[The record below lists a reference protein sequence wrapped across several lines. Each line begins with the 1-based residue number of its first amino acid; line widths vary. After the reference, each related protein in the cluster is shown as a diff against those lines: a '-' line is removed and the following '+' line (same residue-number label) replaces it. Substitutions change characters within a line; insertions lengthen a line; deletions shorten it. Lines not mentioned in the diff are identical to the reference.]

1 MRVGL
6 VAGEA
11 SGDALGASLI
21 RSLQARYP
29 DARFEGIAGP
39 QMQALGAESFH
50 PMEALAV
57 RGLGEVVHALPRLLM
72 IRRQLVQHFL
82 KNPPDFFVG
91 IDAPDFNLGLEK
103 KLKQAGIPT
112 LQMVA
117 PTAWAWRANRI
128 PGIRE
133 SVSRLLCIFP
143 FEKPFFESHGIPTS
157 YIGHPL
163 ISQIPVEGDRSLAR
177 QALGYEPDETVV
189 ALLPGSRVSEL
200 EYHASLFVQ
209 TAELLFKRFGRV
221 RFAVPLVNQATQKV
235 FEAALSKSPIR
246 DAFTLTQNN
255 AHEVVSAANLA
266 LVASG
271 TATLETA
278 LLGCPMVV
286 TYRISALTAWWV
298 SQSRTFRYVALPNI
312 ILDREVVPER
322 LQEQATAEELS
333 QCLVGLLENPDQ
345 ADAMRQAFRQIRQ
358 VLSIDSQAALLQ
370 GVEETL
376 GG

>member
-1 MRVGL
+1 MKVGL

-11 SGDALGASLI
+11 SGDALGATLMTA
-21 RSLQARYP
+21 LQSHVP
-29 DARFEGIAGP
+29 DIQFEGIAGP
-39 QMQALGAESFH
+39 KMQALGAQSFH

-57 RGLGEVVHALPRLLM
+57 RGLGEVLHALPRLLM
-72 IRRQLVQHFL
+72 IRRQLAGHFL
-82 KNPPDFFVG
+82 KNRPDLFVG

-103 KLKQAGIPT
+103 RLKQAGVPT

-143 FEKPFFESHGIPTS
+143 FEKPFFEQHGIPAT

-163 ISQIPVEGDRSLAR
+163 IRQIPQSGNRGVAR
-177 QALGYEPDETVV
+177 QHLGLSPDEKVL

-200 EYHASLFVQ
+200 EYHAELFVE
-209 TAELLFKRFGRV
+209 TAQALVARHGALRFM
-221 RFAVPLVNQATQKV
+221 VPLVNSATQEV
-235 FEAALSKSPIR
+235 FLQALKHSPIR
-246 DAFTLTQNN
+246 ECFTLTLAN
-255 AHEVVSAANLA
+255 AHEVISAADLA

-286 TYRISALTAWWV
+286 TYRISKLTAWWV
-298 SQSRTFRYVALPNI
+298 AQSRTFRFVALPNI

-322 LQEQATAEELS
+322 LQELATVHELTQALS
-333 QCLVGLLENPDQ
+333 GLLDNP
-345 ADAMRQAFRQIRQ
+345 AAGEEMRRAYGEIRQ
-358 VLSIDSQAALLQ
+358 VLSIDTQAALWQ

-376 GG
+376 HG

>member
-1 MRVGL
+1 MKVGL

-11 SGDALGASLI
+11 SGDALGATLI
-21 RSLQARYP
+21 TALQSHDPAVL
-29 DARFEGIAGP
+29 FEGIAGP
-39 QMQALGAESFH
+39 KMMALGAQSFH

-57 RGLGEVVHALPRLLM
+57 RGLGEVLHALPRLLM
-72 IRRQLVQHFL
+72 IRRQLANHFL
-82 KNPPDFFVG
+82 QNKPDLFVG

-103 KLKQAGIPT
+103 GLKQAGIPT
-112 LQMVA
+112 VQMVA

-143 FEKPFFESHGIPTS
+143 FEKPFFEQHGIPTT

-163 ISQIPVEGDRSLAR
+163 IGQIPAEGKRQIARENLA
-177 QALGYEPDETVV
+177 LSPDEKVL

-200 EYHASLFVQ
+200 EYHANLFVE
-209 TAELLFKRFGRV
+209 TAQDLVKRHGSL
-221 RFAVPLVNQATQKV
+221 RFLVPLVNQATQSV
-235 FEAALSKSPIR
+235 FEQALKNSPIK
-246 DAFTLTQNN
+246 DCFTLTQGN
-255 AHEVVSAANLA
+255 AHEVVSAADLA

-286 TYRISALTAWWV
+286 TYRISKLTAWWV
-298 SQSRTFRYVALPNI
+298 SQSRTFRFVALPNI

-322 LQEQATAEELS
+322 LQEQATAQELS
-333 QCLVGLLENPDQ
+333 HCLGALLENP
-345 ADAMRQAFRQIRQ
+345 AACEEMRRSYREIRQ
-358 VLSIDSQAALLQ
+358 VLSIDTQAALWQ
-370 GVEETL
+370 GVEATL
-376 GG
+376 HG

>member
-21 RSLQARYP
+21 RALKSRFPEAV
-29 DARFEGIAGP
+29 FEGIAGP
-39 QMQALGAESFH
+39 QMQALGAHSYH
-50 PMEALAV
+50 PLDALAV
-57 RGLGEVVHALPRLLM
+57 RGLGEMLHALPRLLM
-72 IRRQLVQHFL
+72 IRHQLIQHFL
-82 KNPPDFFVG
+82 KNPPDFLVG

-103 KLKQAGIPT
+103 RLKQAGVPT

-128 PGIRE
+128 PGIRD

-143 FEKPFFESHGIPTS
+143 FEKPFFEQHGIPTT

-163 ISQIPVEGDRSLAR
+163 IAQIPVEGNGALAR
-177 QALGYEPDETVV
+177 QALGYDTSDRVV

-200 EYHASLFVQ
+200 EYHAALFVE
-209 TAELLFKRFGRV
+209 TAEALVQRFGRLC
-221 RFAVPLVNQATQKV
+221 FAVPLVNEATHKV
-235 FEAALSKSPIR
+235 FEAALTKSKIR
-246 DAFTLTQNN
+246 DSFLLTRGN
-255 AHEVVSAANLA
+255 AHQVVSAANVA

-286 TYRISALTAWWV
+286 TYRISAITAWWV
-298 SQSRTFRYVALPNI
+298 AQSRTFRYVALPNI

-322 LQEQATAEELS
+322 LQKQATATELA
-333 QCLVGLLENPDQ
+333 QCLGRLLENPEEGE
-345 ADAMRQAFRQIRQ
+345 AMRQSFREIRQ

-370 GVEETL
+370 GVEATL
-376 GG
+376 HG